1 MACGERG
8 PGGVSRCCAKRCHI
22 IMPAPKSTPKS
33 KRPFMPPPSSVAAV
47 NRDMRALARE
57 YGPDVIAK
65 YWQLMNDPKVP
76 HVVQLGAANALADRG
91 WGKPAQTVSH
101 RVIHSLGDLTDEE
114 LNNLLVSE
122 GEIVDVAAEDAGR

>member
-1 MACGERG
+1 
-8 PGGVSRCCAKRCHI
+8 
-22 IMPAPKSTPKS
+22 MPAPKSTPKS